1 MFQKIAPWF
10 VYVFFSMLY
19 LGNLKRALTHT
30 CFYLSVVILVNV
42 VFLIIYVISHD
53 SMKRQKKN
61 TYQTMCHDDNL
72 S

>member
-30 CFYLSVVILVNV
+30 GFYLRVVILV
-42 VFLIIYVISHD
+42 
-53 SMKRQKKN
+53 KRGVLD
-61 TYQTMCHDDNL
+61 YICHP